1 MLHARFMQK
10 LTCTSL
16 AALSLTVAA
25 CGADAG
31 EPVQIVRSMPVGI
44 RDLDLTRQH
53 DVEVFYYR
61 VRRAADRVCEVT
73 AAGTWPSQT
82 QSIDQEC
89 VQRAVAG
96 AVARVNQPLVTA
108 YHVRRGGIAASATT
122 SAG

>member
-10 LTCTSL
+10 LTCTTL

-31 EPVQIVRSMPVGI
+31 EPVLIVKSMPVGI
-44 RDLDLTRQH
+44 RDLDLTRQR
-53 DVEVFYYR
+53 DVETFYYR
-61 VRRAADRVCEVT
+61 VRRAADRICEHNVS
-73 AAGTWPSQT
+73 GNWPSQVH
-82 QSIDQEC
+82 SIDEGC

-108 YHVRRGGIAASATT
+108 YHVRRGGLAAPATT
-122 SAG
+122 STG